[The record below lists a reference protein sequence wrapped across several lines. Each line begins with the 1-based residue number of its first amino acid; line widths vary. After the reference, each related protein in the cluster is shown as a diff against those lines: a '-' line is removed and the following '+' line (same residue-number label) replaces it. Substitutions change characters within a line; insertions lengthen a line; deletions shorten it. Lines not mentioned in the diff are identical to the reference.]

1 MLIIFDF
8 TVQSSWIKQT
18 TWVHIEATHHWISFH
33 DKFQTN
39 NDTKRRKRTLQSSL
53 MSSKRLPASLPGW
66 HERKKE
72 EWWGRGGGEE
82 KETPI
87 FPSTS
92 TFDLS
97 FLLPSLQLS
106 RNNSIGNACFAG
118 LLQRDYASPL
128 WQTEEMTTWLF
139 YHQLS
144 LLPIAFF
151 GRCQGGEEN
160 FDVNNRSET

>member
-1 MLIIFDF
+1 MLSIFDF

-18 TWVHIEATHHWISFH
+18 SWVHIEATHHWISFH
-33 DKFQTN
+33 DKFQTK
-39 NDTKRRKRTLQSSL
+39 NDTKRRNRTLQSSL
-53 MSSKRLPASLPGW
+53 MSKQASPREFARLAREQ
-66 HERKKE
+66 ERGMKGE
-72 EWWGRGGGEE
+72 RGGGKA

-92 TFDLS
+92 TFDLP

-128 WQTEEMTTWLF
+128 WQTEEITT
-139 YHQLS
+139 
-144 LLPIAFF
+144 
-151 GRCQGGEEN
+151 
-160 FDVNNRSET
+160 

>member
-18 TWVHIEATHHWISFH
+18 SWVHIEATHHWISFH

-39 NDTKRRKRTLQSSL
+39 NDTKQRKRTLQSSL
-53 MSSKRLPASLPGW
+53 MSEQASPREFARLAREQ
-66 HERKKE
+66 ERGMKGE
-72 EWWGRGGGEE
+72 VGGGGGK

-87 FPSTS
+87 FPSTY

-106 RNNSIGNACFAG
+106 SNNSIGNACFAG
-118 LLQRDYASPL
+118 LLQRGYASPL
-128 WQTEEMTTWLF
+128 WQTEEITT
-139 YHQLS
+139 
-144 LLPIAFF
+144 
-151 GRCQGGEEN
+151 
-160 FDVNNRSET
+160 